1 MNPHY
6 KDPVIVFG
14 LVAPVLLVVLTL
26 GLGVHFRGKF
36 EKTYE
41 ARKEQFDTYKIAEKQ
56 REVLQKKINSQEPHL
71 NRWMALFEKAT
82 TTAVSSFFSGFQKQY
97 EGQEFQLTSIRRTST
112 TGGIGGASEQPSIQL
127 QLGFRGTFRA
137 LQNAFL
143 ELETRM
149 PQLQMDSFKI
159 SVNQPDKKVL
169 NMNLIYTAWQK

>member
-6 KDPVIVFG
+6 KDPVIIFG
-14 LVAPVLLVVLTL
+14 LVAPILLVVLTL

-36 EKTYE
+36 EKTYQ
-41 ARKEQFDTYKIAEKQ
+41 ARKEQFDAYKIVEEQ
-56 REVLQKKINSQEPHL
+56 REALQKKINSQEPHL
-71 NRWMALFEKAT
+71 NRWMALFEKST
-82 TTAVSSFFSGFQKQY
+82 TTDVSGFFRGCQKQY
-97 EGQEFQLTSIRRTST
+97 GGQEFQLTSIRRTSS

-137 LQNAFL
+137 LQIAFL

-159 SVNQPDKKVL
+159 SVNQPNRRVL